1 MAAVSISTFTT
12 SVLQKVASFGI
23 DWAVNEIKSA
33 WNVKKEVRKLERSLI
48 SICAV
53 LRDAE
58 SKQSKSYALQ
68 EWLDNLKDAV
78 CDIDDVLDDMA
89 TTALENEV
97 YNGFF
102 GRASH
107 LIIYPFMLS
116 HKIKKVREQLDEIAA
131 NKAQFGLIEQPIAI
145 PLSRSNNRE
154 THSTINESRI
164 IGRDEARNEI
174 VARILQAADSSISLS
189 VLPIVGL
196 GGIGKTAL
204 SKLIYNDA
212 QITNKFGMKLWACI
226 SDVFDLKKILGD
238 IIESVTGECNKHLNL
253 NTLQK
258 KLCSLL
264 QGHRYFLVLDDMWN
278 DKLNEWEELRSL
290 LSMGGNGS
298 VIIVTTRS
306 QNVALMVRTLKPYD
320 VVKLSKDECMQVF
333 IWAAFKGE
341 EEKNPE
347 LLKIGESIVE
357 KCCGVPLASK
367 TLGSML
373 FNSRDV
379 QQWRYILEDRFLNFE
394 EDKDGIVP
402 ALKLSYDSLP
412 PYLQACFSCLSIYPK
427 DYRLFRRLLIMFWMA
442 LGLLHG
448 GKENKDIIATG
459 EKYFHELLGRSLL
472 QDQVVLFDES
482 INRCK
487 MHDLIHDLAMFVSQ
501 KEHAIV
507 SCERID
513 ISGRARHLVR
523 DRMDFSM
530 DLMFPNKL
538 KNRRKTRIFAI
549 YNQQGT
555 VSKAFLE
562 DLFSTFTFLRVVI
575 FPGAEF
581 EELPSSVGNLRH
593 LRYLDLQSNRK
604 LKSIPSTLCKLVNLQ
619 TVHLGACKELVEL
632 PGDVDRLVNL
642 TWLALRSKQ
651 KYLLKSGF
659 HGWSSLV
666 FLELNRCPELTSLTE
681 GFGSLAALQELF
693 IFDCPKLASLPSA
706 MSQISTLET
715 LAINNCPELDLMEPR
730 EALSGLKSL
739 YSLNLVRLPKLV
751 GFPESFKC
759 AASSLQFVLIRD
771 CKGLRKLPSFIRD
784 FSSLK
789 KIVIHDCP
797 DLGRRCMPSS
807 GKDFHLIRQALEFDI
822 DNTIW
827 RKRSL
832 GCSTSQ

>member
-1 MAAVSISTFTT
+1 MATVSISTFTT
-12 SVLQKVASFGI
+12 SVLQKAASFGI

-33 WNVKKEVRKLERSLI
+33 WNVTKEVRKLERSLR

-131 NKAQFGLIEQPIAI
+131 NKAQFGLIEQPIDS
-145 PLSRSNNRE
+145 PLSISNNRE

-174 VARILQAADSSISLS
+174 VARILTAADSSISLS

-238 IIESVTGECNKHLNL
+238 IIESVTGESNKHLNL

-290 LSMGGNGS
+290 LSIGGNGS

-306 QNVALMVRTLKPYD
+306 QNIALMVRTMEPYD
-320 VVKLSKDECMQVF
+320 VAKLSKDECMQVF
-333 IWAAFKGE
+333 IRAAFRGE
-341 EEKNPE
+341 EEINPE

-367 TLGSML
+367 TLGSVL

-379 QQWRYILEDRFLNFE
+379 QQWRYILENRFLNFE
-394 EDKDGIVP
+394 EDKDGILP

-427 DYRLFRRLLIMFWMA
+427 DYHF
-442 LGLLHG
+442 
-448 GKENKDIIATG
+448 
-459 EKYFHELLGRSLL
+459 
-472 QDQVVLFDES
+472 
-482 INRCK
+482 RCK

-507 SCERID
+507 SYEKID

-530 DLMFPNKL
+530 ELMFPNKL
-538 KNRRKTRIFAI
+538 KNRRKIRIFAI

-575 FPGAEF
+575 FPGVEF

-604 LKSIPSTLCKLVNLQ
+604 LKSIPSMLCKLVNLQ
-619 TVHLGACKELVEL
+619 TLHLGRCMELVEL
-632 PGDVDRLVNL
+632 PGDVHRLVNL
-642 TWLALRSKQ
+642 TLLCVSSKQ

-693 IFDCPKLASLPSA
+693 IIYCPKLASLPSA
-706 MSQISTLET
+706 MGKLSTLQR
-715 LAINNCPELDLMEPR
+715 LAIHNCTQLDLMEPG

-739 YSLNLVRLPKLV
+739 YSLQLVGLPKLV
-751 GFPESFKC
+751 GLPESLKC
-759 AASSLQFVLIRD
+759 AASSLQYVVIQD
-771 CKGLRKLPSFIRD
+771 CKGLQKLPNFIRD

-789 KIVIHDCP
+789 KIVIRDCP
-797 DLGRRCMPSS
+797 DLSRRCAPRT
-807 GKDFHLIRQALEFDI
+807 GEDFHLIRHVLEGRVDG
-822 DNTIW
+822 TTW
-827 RKRSL
+827 RKGSR